1 MIQPTTEMKA
11 SIGAGLRGHV
21 GGLPLGAEAH
31 ARIVGQRLLEPLESV
46 GVGETHEGHVPGVAA
61 PVHLLED
68 PGVRPDLRFGD
79 AASRGEPTDH
89 LPGGP
94 PHIDPVAHEQ
104 TLEGARGAVADDDLV
119 PARLEVPPLHDFDLV
134 AQREG
139 RGFHAPERDVRVGS
153 HPYLL
158 AVDDDEEFRRNQRTV
173 RAPRHPRSLPE
184 NLDVLMVQDARRF
197 TDGTAPEH
205 HRHIVPGLAG
215 HHRTESGGHREHG
228 DEDPD
233 NPGDSEDRDH
243 RNRAALPD
251 GLQVV
256 AGDRLALP

>member
-1 MIQPTTEMKA
+1 M
-11 SIGAGLRGHV
+11 RGHV

-31 ARIVGQRLLEPLESV
+31 ARIVGQRRLERLESA

-61 PVHLLED
+61 PVHLLEHA
-68 PGVRPDLRFGD
+68 GVRPDLRFGD
-79 AASRGEPTDH
+79 AASRSEPADD

-94 PHIDPVAHEQ
+94 PHIDPVADEQ

-134 AQREG
+134 AQRER
-139 RGFHAPERDVRVGS
+139 RGFHSPERDVGVSSDADLLAIDDHEELRRDEGTVGS
-153 HPYLL
+153 
-158 AVDDDEEFRRNQRTV
+158 T
-173 RAPRHPRSLPE
+173 RHPRRLPE

-228 DEDPD
+228 DEHPD

-251 GLQVV
+251 GFEVV